1 MLNTTLCY
9 ITRGDEVLML
19 HRVKKKNDVN
29 QDKWIGVG
37 GKFEEGESPEDCLC
51 REVWEET
58 GLKLQSWRYC
68 GIVTFT
74 CEGWEGEYMHL
85 FTSDDFTGE
94 LKVCEEGDLQW
105 VSREFL
111 DALPKWEG
119 DTIFLKLMWENA
131 PFFSLK
137 LCYQKDKLLHAAFNG
152 SPLPVQG
159 C

>member
-9 ITRGDEVLML
+9 ITRGDVVLLL
-19 HRVKKKNDVN
+19 HRLKKKNDVN

-137 LCYQKDKLLHAAFNG
+137 LCYQKDKLLHAALNG
-152 SPLPVQG
+152 RPLPVQG

>member
-1 MLNTTLCY
+1 
-9 ITRGDEVLML
+9 
-19 HRVKKKNDVN
+19 
-29 QDKWIGVG
+29 
-37 GKFEEGESPEDCLC
+37 
-51 REVWEET
+51 
-58 GLKLQSWRYC
+58 
-68 GIVTFT
+68 
-74 CEGWEGEYMHL
+74 MHL

-137 LCYQKDKLLHAAFNG
+137 LCYQKDKLLHAALNG
-152 SPLPVQG
+152 RPLPVQG

>member
-1 MLNTTLCY
+1 MLKTTLCY

-137 LCYQKDKLLHAAFNG
+137 LCYQKDKLLHAALNG